1 MHRHRASSFF
11 FSIPTKAIESIVLR
25 ESYIAKGI
33 GQLKDGMEMRT
44 NETKED
50 SIFMESGV

>member
-1 MHRHRASSFF
+1 
-11 FSIPTKAIESIVLR
+11 VLR